1 MKPPSIKDDI
11 TNSIY
16 DGVFANMFATLTGG
30 VFLTGFA
37 LFLGMN
43 DLIIGILGSLPFLVT
58 VFQLPTSYLIEKSGR
73 RKDIA
78 SWAAAS
84 ARLTWVPI
92 VFFGLLPI
100 LSHSTTSMLVLIF
113 IFISYTF
120 VTISYVSWL
129 SWLSDLVPDSM
140 RGRFFGTRN
149 MLCGAAS
156 MIVMVAFGN
165 LLDLFKKNH
174 VPGGLPLGFGITFIS
189 AVCFGMM
196 SLRFLRRMS
205 EPQTIYSDVHGF
217 FRKQVWLSCKEVNY
231 RTFLIFVFVW
241 SFSVYFASP
250 FFPLYFL
257 RDLKFSYGFVATL
270 GMISAFADLT
280 GMRLWGRVSDRV
292 KNKAVIQLSSWVAT
306 FLPLAWVLV
315 RPGSVVMPILLHLVG
330 GGFWA
335 GINLCTN
342 NLLLRI
348 SPQENRSLYL
358 SIYNVAGGLGAAI
371 GPIVAGLIL
380 LSMGDLSVQFFPWK
394 VLPLHVIFVTS
405 TLLRVLSRQLLNS
418 VREPEEVA
426 VGQLVRIL
434 RSVRGLDMANGF
446 NYLLHPF
453 IEIVRKGR
461 KR

>member
-1 MKPPSIKDDI
+1 MEQHSIKKDL

-37 LFLGMN
+37 LSLGMN
-43 DLIIGILGSLPFLVT
+43 DLMIGLLGALPFLVT

-73 RKDIA
+73 RKKIA
-78 SWAAAS
+78 IVAAAT
-84 ARLTWVPI
+84 ARLIWI
-92 VFFGLLPI
+92 PI
-100 LSHSTTSMLVLIF
+100 LIVGVIPLVSRPTTALLALGL

-129 SWLSDLVPDSM
+129 SWLSDLVPDRM

-149 MLCGAAS
+149 MLCGAAG
-156 MIVMVAFGN
+156 MVVMVLFGI
-165 LLDLFKKNH
+165 LLDLFKGH
-174 VPGGLPLGFGITFIS
+174 GGKALSFGLGMTFTA
-189 AVCFGMM
+189 AVCFGMV
-196 SLRFLRRMS
+196 SLCFLRRIS
-205 EPQTIYSDVHGF
+205 EPKTHLSDIPRS
-217 FRKQVWLSCKEVNY
+217 FRKQLWRTLKESNF
-231 RTFLIFVFVW
+231 RRFLTFAFAW

-250 FFPLYFL
+250 FFTLYFL
-257 RDLKFSYGFVATL
+257 RELSFSYGFVATL

-280 GMRLWGRVSDRV
+280 GMRLWGRISDKV

-306 FLPLAWVLV
+306 FLPLAWVIV
-315 RPGSVVMPILLHLVG
+315 RPGDIVMPILLHLIG

-348 SPQENRSLYL
+348 SPQRNRSLYL
-358 SIYNVAGGLGAAI
+358 SVYNITGGIGAAT
-371 GPIVAGLIL
+371 GPIVAGTILIAI
-380 LSMGDLSVQFFPWK
+380 GDLHIHLFSYQ
-394 VLPLHVIFVTS
+394 VLPLHCIFLTS
-405 TLLRVLSRQLLNS
+405 TLLRMVSRLLFNS
-418 VREPEEVA
+418 VREPEEVPA
-426 VGQLVRIL
+426 GQLVRIL
-434 RSVRGLDMANGF
+434 RSVRGLNMANGF

-461 KR
+461 SR